1 MRRQPVPDKMER
13 RYNCR
18 VCNIKTGNGIR
29 IKQEN
34 KIHRYIDHDPWLHY
48 WFCWVVGFWGF
59 FLLCCCFFFLY
70 TEKKVEEKWGLFGF
84 LPGLLKLRFYLLFY
98 PSTESS
104 NSSILFVN
112 SKKANS
118 WFGLK
123 TFFGS

>member
-1 MRRQPVPDKMER
+1 MILGSIIGFV
-13 RYNCR
+13 
-18 VCNIKTGNGIR
+18 G
-29 IKQEN
+29 
-34 KIHRYIDHDPWLHY
+34 L
-48 WFCWVVGFWGF
+48 WVFGVF
-59 FLLCCCFFFLY
+59 FTLLLFFFLY

-118 WFGLK
+118 WFGLR